1 MANLSEA
8 KKRNDQWEIDTKKAR
23 DASKTANAETTAAE
37 ARLAEA
43 IADAKAESTIA
54 DKAINLANT
63 ETAAAEAHLA
73 KAIADAKA

>member
-1 MANLSEA
+1 MTKLSEVI
-8 KKRNDQWEIDTKKAR
+8 K
-23 DASKTANAETTAAE
+23 
-37 ARLAEA
+37 
-43 IADAKAESTIA
+43 DAKAESTIA